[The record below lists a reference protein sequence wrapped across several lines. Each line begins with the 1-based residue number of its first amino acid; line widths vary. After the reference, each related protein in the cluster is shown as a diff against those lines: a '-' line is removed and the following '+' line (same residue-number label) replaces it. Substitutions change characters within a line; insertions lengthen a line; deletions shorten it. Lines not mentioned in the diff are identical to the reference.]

1 MKNITRYFN
10 MRGPYGVETVDELSS
25 DEEGHNFKTRSDFN
39 REINRLVTEYRMG
52 GMPVY
57 TSSRCTKDWRNK

>member
-1 MKNITRYFN
+1 MKKRTRYLN

-39 REINRLVTEYRMG
+39 REISRLVTEYRMG

-57 TSSRCTKDWRNK
+57 TSSRCTKEWRNK

>member
-10 MRGPYGVETVDELSS
+10 MRGPYGVETVDEFDSQ
-25 DEEGHNFKTRSDFN
+25 DFKSR
-39 REINRLVTEYRMG
+39 REFRKELRRMVLEYSTS

-57 TSSRCTKDWRNK
+57 ISSRCTKDWRNK